1 LLAGTFPTAGALTC
15 DLFDYQPHRRPPRSS
30 AMPPEP
36 SKPTP
41 TKSTNEIFKDP
52 ANDILLCSSD
62 NVTFPFRKL
71 HLESA
76 SEVFEGMLSVGR
88 EGSRKVLHSDTAA
101 LEVVDLAEEAQLL
114 EKYLVFIHPRT
125 ANPTIKSYEELEK
138 CVVLFSRVLSREP
151 S

>member
-1 LLAGTFPTAGALTC
+1 
-15 DLFDYQPHRRPPRSS
+15 
-30 AMPPEP
+30 MPPEP

-88 EGSRKVLHSDTAA
+88 EGPRKVLHSETAA

-138 CVVLFSRVLSREP
+138 CVVLLSRVLSREP

>member
-1 LLAGTFPTAGALTC
+1 
-15 DLFDYQPHRRPPRSS
+15 
-30 AMPPEP
+30 MPPKP

-88 EGSRKVLHSDTAA
+88 EGPRKKRRFDSDA
-101 LEVVDLAEEAQLL
+101 LEVVDLAEEANLL
-114 EKYLVFIHPRT
+114 EKYLIFLHPRVED
-125 ANPTIKSYEELEK
+125 PDIVEFEELEQ
-138 CVVLFSRVLSREP
+138 CVASSRLVCPSAISADCQDAPPSIGSSRSP
-151 S
+151 TSMRAGRHS